1 MSKHKSEDYK
11 ISAVKYYLNNDV
23 SLENVCEIFD
33 CPKQSL
39 YRWVKRY
46 DELEEIKRLSRKSV
60 SYKITKEQ
68 VKYAIQ
74 KLKENEQITMEE
86 LHKIVKK
93 KYKDFD
99 ITPQHLGQV
108 IRDNNITRKRTRH
121 EHYPKERYGKPTDI
135 KKELKAFYKE
145 ISKYS
150 INKIICLDETSISPA
165 MYLPYAKCDL
175 GKRCVVKTE
184 LYYVCSLIC

>member
-11 ISAVKYYLNNDV
+11 ISAVKYYLNNNV
-23 SLENVCEIFD
+23 SLDDVCEIFD

-46 DELEEIKRLSRKSV
+46 EELEEIKRLSRKPK

-68 VKYAIQ
+68 IKYAIQ

-86 LHKIVKK
+86 LHKIIKK
-93 KYKDFD
+93 KYKEFD

-145 ISKYS
+145 VSKYLLD
-150 INKIICLDETSISPA
+150 KIICLDETSIQHA
-165 MYLPYAKCDL
+165 LLPIY
-175 GKRCVVKTE
+175 
-184 LYYVCSLIC
+184 